1 MVSRTRC
8 GKPGKSSPEDDTTL
22 NCTTIAAAFIL
33 VAGFLTLGHA
43 AASSTIASTQPSD
56 KWHYTL
62 LHPTPSDQLRDM
74 DTDRPNKTNTP
85 HTIDAGHLQIETGAF
100 DYTYDRDRYR
110 GANAR
115 IETLGLGQFNFRLGI
130 LNDLELNAI
139 VNSYDFLRYSDYVAN
154 QSMRQN
160 GFGDTVVG
168 GKLNF
173 WGNESGDDLWAT
185 AFGIQPQF
193 KIPTARRELG
203 NGHAELFVGLPFLM
217 NLPAG
222 FHLGIQPTI
231 SWQRNVENSGDVT
244 GWQNSASIDR
254 VFFGNVD
261 IYVEYW
267 SLVTTEFHQESQQ
280 TLDVGFTYPLNDNVV
295 LDTGA
300 NIGLNKASNTLEWV
314 AGVSVRL

>member
-1 MVSRTRC
+1 MPNLLNAERKSAIWSFAKIALLLTVCSRAALA
-8 GKPGKSSPEDDTTL
+8 DDPTSTT
-22 NCTTIAAAFIL
+22 A
-33 VAGFLTLGHA
+33 
-43 AASSTIASTQPSD
+43 ASTQPSD
-56 KWHYTL
+56 KWQYTL
-62 LHPTPSDQLRDM
+62 FNPVPLDELREM
-74 DTDRPNKTNTP
+74 DTDRPNQTNTP

-100 DYTYDRDRYR
+100 DYSYYRDQYQ

-115 IETLGLGQFNFRLGI
+115 IEALALGQFNFRLGI

-139 VNSYDFLRYSDYVAN
+139 INSYDFLRISDYVAN
-154 QSMRQN
+154 QSTRQN

-173 WGNESGDDLWAT
+173 WGNDGGDDVWAT
-185 AFGIQPQF
+185 ALGIQPQF
-193 KIPTARRELG
+193 KIPTARQELG

-217 NLPAG
+217 NLPMG
-222 FHLGIQPTI
+222 FHLGLQTTV
-231 SWQRNVENSGDVT
+231 SWERNLENTGDVT

-254 VFFGNVD
+254 VFFGKFD
-261 IYVEYW
+261 IYLEYW
-267 SLVTTEFHQESQQ
+267 SLLTTQFHQESQQ

-300 NIGLNKASNTLEWV
+300 NIGLNKASSTLEWL